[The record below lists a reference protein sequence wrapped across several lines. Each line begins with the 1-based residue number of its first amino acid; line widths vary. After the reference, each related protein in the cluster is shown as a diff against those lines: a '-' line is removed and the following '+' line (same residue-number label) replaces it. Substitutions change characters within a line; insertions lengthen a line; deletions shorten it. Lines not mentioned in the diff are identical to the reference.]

1 MNLKR
6 YNRAELAVMRTVRD
20 QLKWYLGEELGFDP
34 DLTPE
39 SQMELELRFA
49 QWVTTGGGGAWLL
62 SSAMERDANAAGQVP
77 RLARL

>member
-49 QWVTTGGGGAWLL
+49 QWVTTGGGGAWLRSL
-62 SSAMERDANAAGQVP
+62 PDVNAIIEE
-77 RLARL
+77 